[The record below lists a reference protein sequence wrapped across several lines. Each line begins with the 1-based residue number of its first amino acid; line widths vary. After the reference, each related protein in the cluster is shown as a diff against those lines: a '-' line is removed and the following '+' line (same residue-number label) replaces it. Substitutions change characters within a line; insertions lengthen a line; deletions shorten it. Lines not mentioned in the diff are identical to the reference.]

1 MSARPYHR
9 VVAHIVIVFDSTKG
23 YASSAVILLREEF
36 AVLKDLHLSCLALV
50 DVA

>member
-1 MSARPYHR
+1 MILTRKKN
-9 VVAHIVIVFDSTKG
+9 IVDSTIG
-23 YASSAVILLREEF
+23 YASSAVTLLLDEF